1 MDPITLKDGRR
12 MWDPTMREADKP
24 QEPEANPK
32 EIDRANAHEKTRR
45 ELGIDAAPTADSP
58 IDEPDYTW
66 LLERQQELRER
77 QQERDDPDPLKLTV
91 NTNPVNTV
99 PTDDQAP
106 ADKENE

>member
-32 EIDRANAHEKTRR
+32 EIDRANAHEKTRK
-45 ELGIDAAPTADSP
+45 ELGIADSS
-58 IDEPDYTW
+58 IEEPT
-66 LLERQQELRER
+66 
-77 QQERDDPDPLKLTV
+77 DDHDPLKLTV